1 MDNTTKK
8 RVAVLIDAENISY
21 KLIDEIFD
29 EVSLHGR
36 ATHKR
41 IYGDFA
47 KAQMKGWNSVVNE
60 YSLHQVTQ
68 ISYTNGKNS
77 SDSVLII
84 NAMDILYAGDV
95 ETICIVSSDSD
106 FTRLAM
112 RIVEAGLEVIG
123 MGEEKTA
130 ESFINACTAFRFLGV
145 KEKQEEKAATTT
157 KKKKAAVGKEEC
169 DKKYIK
175 APKKVIM
182 AISNAINNL
191 DSDGNG
197 WVQIS
202 LIGEVL
208 HNRFAGFDPTIW
220 GAKSKQ
226 LSTFLMNLEEFEV
239 EGREGRQPNALNYY
253 IRIKRERG

>member
-1 MDNTTKK
+1 MDNINNK

-21 KLIDEIFD
+21 KLIDEILD

-41 IYGDFA
+41 IYGDFN
-47 KAQMKGWNSVVNE
+47 KPQMKGWNSVANE
-60 YSLHQVTQ
+60 HSLHQVTQ
-68 ISYTNGKNS
+68 ICYTNGKNS

-84 NAMDILYAGDV
+84 NAMDILYAKNV

-130 ESFINACTAFRFLGV
+130 ASFINACTTFKKLGIEEV
-145 KEKQEEKAATTT
+145 EKSKTSAV
-157 KKKKAAVGKEEC
+157 KKKKTVDNKEEC

-175 APKKVIM
+175 APKKVMM

-191 DSDGNG
+191 DTDGNG

-208 HNRFAGFDPTIW
+208 HNRFSDFDPTIW

-239 EGREGRQPNALNYY
+239 EAREGKQPNAPNYY
-253 IRIKRERG
+253 IRIK